1 MSWQGDQGEEDGGG
15 QVREDH
21 CLDEA
26 DSFGE
31 RGGGEVGNG
40 RDDVRDEEE
49 GAELT
54 LGELEFPVEE
64 IGYPG

>member
-1 MSWQGDQGEEDGGG
+1 M
-15 QVREDH
+15 RKDH
-21 CLDEA
+21 RFDEA

-31 RGGGEVGNG
+31 RGGGEVGDG